1 MTLLKTGHLVN
12 NKAQNKFLNILYK
25 ESMLMNLINEEI
37 THKVF
42 GEGNI
47 VDHDESIITIDF
59 NEVTKKFVYPDAFGN
74 FITLNDR
81 ETAKSLKKV
90 LLKRE
95 MEEEALE
102 RKREE
107 EKEQQALE
115 QQRREKMKNHSIH
128 ESSQIVFWLDEE
140 EQKNVFT
147 EWQVFTGEVQSGKNK
162 GQPNRA
168 TRLRPNSAGLLT
180 ARESDQPESERRILG
195 LYMVNETFSD
205 NLIDD
210 GMVPSHAKFRIELT
224 DQEAEKMLFWNYYI
238 NKNHPHRTT
247 WNSGKYRYFDNVW
260 TAQILKDI
268 IALKT
273 DEEQIKAAKNFL
285 EYFCQ
290 MNALDMDNI
299 PEASGALKQ

>member
-1 MTLLKTGHLVN
+1 
-12 NKAQNKFLNILYK
+12 
-25 ESMLMNLINEEI
+25 MNLINEEI

-47 VDHDESIITIDF
+47 VDHEESIITIEFTEDI
-59 NEVTKKFVYPDAFGN
+59 KKFVYPDAFGK

-81 ETAKSLKKV
+81 STAETFKKIFLKK
-90 LLKRE
+90 E

-107 EKEQQALE
+107 ENERRVLE
-115 QQRREKMKNHSIH
+115 QQRKEKMKNHKIH

-140 EQKNVFT
+140 EQQNVFID
-147 EWQVFTGEVQSGKNK
+147 WQVSTGTVQSGKNK

-168 TRLRPNSAGLLT
+168 ARLRPNSAGLLT
-180 ARESDQPESERRILG
+180 ARASDQPETERRILG
-195 LYMVNETFSD
+195 LYMVNETFSGD
-205 NLIDD
+205 LSDD
-210 GMVPSHAKFRIELT
+210 GMVPSHAEFRIELT

-238 NKNHPHRTT
+238 NKTYPHRTA
-247 WNSGKYRYFDNVW
+247 WNSGKFRYFDNVW

-273 DEEQIKAAKNFL
+273 DEEKSKKLKTFW
-285 EYFCQ
+285 
-290 MNALDMDNI
+290 NI
-299 PEASGALKQ
+299 SVK